1 MILQFNDKDL
11 KRTYFTIYGIAVE
24 VVSYSDWFLSFN
36 FLYVERNFLNRPKDF
51 VPSYT
56 ILFWKNSLSELRD
69 QANIGKLFQI
79 TRIQSS

>member
-36 FLYVERNFLNRPKDF
+36 FLYVERNFLNRPKDISF
-51 VPSYT
+51 FLYNSF
-56 ILFWKNSLSELRD
+56 LKNSLSELRD

-79 TRIQSS
+79 KRIQSS